1 MEFLKA
7 ILGEEL
13 FAQVSEKINAHNG
26 NEANKDKQIKIGNLG
41 SGEYVGKG
49 KYDALQALF
58 DGKTTELETANG
70 LIEQLKA
77 GTKDNETLQGKITAY
92 ETQIGQLQEQ
102 LKQTQLDSAINIGLL
117 AAGVKPD
124 DIDYVAFKLKA
135 KGELELDKD
144 GNIKG
149 WNDKI
154 EALKTQFPTQFENSG
169 GKVYDEN
176 KLDSGDD
183 TPRSVTKEQFRQ
195 MGYNERMKLK
205 EENEQLFRKLNN
217 NY

>member
-1 MEFLKA
+1 MEWLKK

-49 KYDALQALF
+49 KYDALQALL
-58 DGKTTELETANG
+58 DGKTTELDTANG
-70 LIEQLKA
+70 LIAELKNA
-77 GTKDNETLQGKITAY
+77 NKGNEDLQGKITAY

-102 LKQTQLDSAINIGLL
+102 LKQTQLDSAVNIGLL

-169 GKVYDEN
+169 GKVYEEN
-176 KLDSGDD
+176 KLNSGDD
-183 TPRSVTKEQFRQ
+183 TPRSVTKEQFLQ

-217 NY
+217 N